1 MLIVKKVLKRVKEN
15 IDDLQATNDLLRVKK
30 NHKCSGQIKVGF
42 LVQLPEI
49 WDKQVLV
56 YEAMKNNNKFKVY
69 LFVVPKYDFIA
80 GSVETKYE
88 DNYFLNKYEDA
99 IKTYNRDTWID
110 LKEYNLDY
118 LFYPRPYDHYLPKQ
132 YRSSAT
138 RKFVKCCYIPYGYNG
153 GQQFDGMNTDK
164 KFFKNIYCVF
174 ADTDYTADLISKKF
188 NSSKEKAA
196 HKIVFLGYPA
206 LEPYFDIKNK
216 NVINTVLWSPRWTY
230 DENIGGSHF
239 LEYKDIVLDWAKKY
253 PNIKVVFRP
262 HPLMFEELIKKKKMT
277 EQEVQ
282 EFFGE
287 LERLGIEYDRG
298 NQIYEVFGKTDV
310 LVTDFSSII
319 IEYFVTGGPIIY
331 CDGIISFNEGY
342 EIIKDEIY
350 RVKNEDELDN
360 AFIEIINNKLEISES
375 RKDIIEKLK
384 ENHKHATDRIVE
396 AIIDDAR

>member
-1 MLIVKKVLKRVKEN
+1 MLIVKKVLKKVKEN
-15 IDDLQATNDLLRVKK
+15 IDDFQATNDLLRVKK

-80 GSVETKYE
+80 SSVETKYE

-99 IKTYNRDTWID
+99 IKTYSGDTWID

-132 YRSSAT
+132 YRSIAT

-164 KFFKNIYCVF
+164 KFFRNIYYAF
-174 ADTDYTADLISKKF
+174 IDTDYSANIINNKF
-188 NSSKEKAA
+188 NCAKEKSA
-196 HKIVFLGYPA
+196 HKVVCFGYPA
-206 LEPYFDIKNK
+206 LDSYFDIKNS
-216 NVINTVLWSPRWTY
+216 NDINTVLWTPRWTY
-230 DENIGGSHF
+230 DEKIGGSHF
-239 LEYKDIVLDWAKKY
+239 LEYKDIVLNWAAKY
-253 PNIKVVFRP
+253 PNVKITFRP
-262 HPLMFEELIKKKKMT
+262 HPLMFEELIKKGKMT
-277 EQEVQ
+277 ELEVAD
-282 EFFGE
+282 FLNE
-287 LERLGIEYDRG
+287 LELRKIEYDKG
-298 NQIYEVFGKTDV
+298 KPIDEVFEKADL

-319 IEYFVTGGPIIY
+319 IEYFVTGRPIIY
-331 CDGIISFNEGY
+331 CDGIIKFNEGY
-342 EIIKDEIY
+342 EQIKNEIYSVSNGDELENAFTQIIK
-350 RVKNEDELDN
+350 
-360 AFIEIINNKLEISES
+360 NKSEISGS
-375 RKDIIEKLK
+375 RKDIIEKLRII
-384 ENHKHATDRIVE
+384 HKHAADRIVE